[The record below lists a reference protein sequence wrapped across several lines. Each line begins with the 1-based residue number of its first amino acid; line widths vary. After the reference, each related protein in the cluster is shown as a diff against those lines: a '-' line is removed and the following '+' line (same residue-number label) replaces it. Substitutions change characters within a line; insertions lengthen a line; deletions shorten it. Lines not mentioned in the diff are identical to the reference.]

1 MSGRVVLVTAVG
13 NASGAKA
20 AAAALACA
28 GSDPDRPGLLID
40 VGGSPP
46 RPALVVSAG
55 ARELEKR
62 LSAHLP
68 EMRAASRGQTCHL
81 ALPEDESA
89 FEGARAALPLAR
101 ESVAVI
107 HIPPKLVRIAVAD
120 VGTELTGALLRA
132 DLAADRS
139 LTALAA
145 GDLIAAGLIV
155 RVLKQ
160 PLGWV
165 QGRRALFGAL
175 PSATAG
181 GLPTHLRAG
190 LLDVSSKRRPARS

>member
-1 MSGRVVLVTAVG
+1 MSGRVVLVTSVG

-20 AAAALACA
+20 VAAALTCA
-28 GSDPDRPGLLID
+28 GSEADQSGLLID

-46 RPALVVSAG
+46 RPALVASAG

-89 FEGARAALPLAR
+89 FDGVRAALPLAR
-101 ESVAVI
+101 ESVVVI
-107 HIPPKLVRIAVAD
+107 HVPPRLVRTAVAD
-120 VGTELTGALLRA
+120 LGIELTGALLRA
-132 DLAADRS
+132 DLVADRS

-145 GDLIAAGLIV
+145 GDLISAGLVV

-165 QGRRALFGAL
+165 QERRALFGAL
-175 PSATAG
+175 PSTAVG
-181 GLPTHLRAG
+181 GLPTRLLAG
-190 LLDVSSKRRPARS
+190 LLDVSSKPRSPQS

>member
-1 MSGRVVLVTAVG
+1 MSGHVVLVTSVG

-20 AAAALACA
+20 AAAALTCA
-28 GSDPDRPGLLID
+28 GSEPDRPGLLID
-40 VGGSPP
+40 VGGPPP
-46 RPALVVSAG
+46 RPALVASAE
-55 ARELEKR
+55 ARELEMR
-62 LSAHLP
+62 LAAHLP

-81 ALPEDESA
+81 ALPEDDSA
-89 FEGARAALPLAR
+89 FDGARAVLPLAR

-107 HIPPKLVRIAVAD
+107 HVPSRLVRIAVAD
-120 VGTELTGALLRA
+120 LGIELTGALLRA

-145 GDLIAAGLIV
+145 SDLIAAGLTV

-175 PSATAG
+175 PSAAAG
-181 GLPTHLRAG
+181 ALPTRLLAG
-190 LLDVSSKRRPARS
+190 LLDVSSKPRSARS